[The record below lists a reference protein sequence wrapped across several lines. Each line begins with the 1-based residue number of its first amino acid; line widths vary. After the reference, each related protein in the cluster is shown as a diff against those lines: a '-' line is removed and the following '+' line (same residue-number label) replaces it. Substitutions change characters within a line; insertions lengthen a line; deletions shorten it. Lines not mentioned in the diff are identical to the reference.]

1 VRRNTRSFAPLRRL
15 LALLHARNL
24 EFVRDRKT
32 LGWNLLMPFGIVFA
46 FAFIFSGPDKPLFK
60 VGVLTPQGVTLA
72 QAKAAQLHPLL
83 GTRFVDFYAPDNAD
97 AAVRKL
103 ARHQVDLLLDL
114 RSTVSDKPVIADT
127 TATTTVVGPLA
138 TSVALAPAHYWVN
151 PDSPKGYITEQLL
164 RLNDRTAIRNTVTG
178 KAVSYVDWVLPG
190 ILGLNLM
197 FSSVFGAG
205 YVIVRYRKS
214 GYLRRLRATPLTAFE
229 FLSAQVLSRL
239 LLVMTIAMLVFVPLT
254 WIVGLHVAGSG
265 LLLFALAALG
275 ALSLISLGLVV
286 AAYVSSE
293 ELAGGLL
300 NLCTWPMMLLSG
312 VWYSLEGASPWLQ
325 RVAQALP
332 LTHLLEGARAIMI
345 DGAGIADIWPH
356 MAILAGMVLVFLSVS
371 AVGFKWRVE

>member
-1 VRRNTRSFAPLRRL
+1 MTRNTRRFASLRRL

-32 LGWNLLMPFGIVFA
+32 MTWNLLMPFGIVFA
-46 FAFIFSGPDKPLFK
+46 FTVIFSGPEKPLFK
-60 VGVLTPQGVTLA
+60 VGVLTPPGVTLA
-72 QAKAAQLHPLL
+72 QAQTNHLHPML
-83 GTRFVDFYAPDNAD
+83 GTRFVEFYTPAD
-97 AAVRKL
+97 ADVAVRKL

-114 RSTVSDKPVIADT
+114 RGSAP
-127 TATTTVVGPLA
+127 
-138 TSVALAPAHYWVN
+138 PAHYWVN
-151 PDSPKGYITEQLL
+151 PDSPKGYLTEQLL
-164 RLNDRTAIRNTVTG
+164 RLNDRAAVRNTVTG
-178 KAVSYVDWVLPG
+178 KKVGYVDWVLPG

-239 LLVMTIAMLVFVPLT
+239 LLVMTIATLVFVPLT
-254 WIVGLHVAGSG
+254 WLVGLNVVGSG

-275 ALSLISLGLVV
+275 SLSLISLGLVV

-300 NLCTWPMMLLSG
+300 NLTTWPMMLLSG
-312 VWYSLEGASPWLQ
+312 VWYSLEGANPWLQ
-325 RVAQALP
+325 TVAQALP

-345 DGAGIADIWPH
+345 DGAGVADIWRH
-356 MAILAGMVLVFLSVS
+356 LVVLGAMTLAFLGIS
-371 AVGFKWRVE
+371 AAGFKWRVE

>member
-1 VRRNTRSFAPLRRL
+1 MSRNTRRFASLRRL

-32 LGWNLLMPFGIVFA
+32 MTWNLLMPFGIVFA
-46 FAFIFSGPDKPLFK
+46 FAVIFSGPEKPLFK
-60 VGVLTPQGVTLA
+60 VGILTPPGVTLA
-72 QAKAAQLHPLL
+72 QAKATRLHPLL
-83 GTRFVDFYAPDNAD
+83 GTRFIEFYAPTDAD
-97 AAVRKL
+97 AAVYKL
-103 ARHQVDLLLDL
+103 SRHQVDLLLDL
-114 RSTVSDKPVIADT
+114 RASAR
-127 TATTTVVGPLA
+127 
-138 TSVALAPAHYWVN
+138 PAHYWIN
-151 PDSPKGYITEQLL
+151 PDSPKGYLTEQLL
-164 RLNDRTAIRNTVTG
+164 RLNDRAAVRNTVTG
-178 KAVSYVDWVLPG
+178 KAVSYIDWVLPG

-239 LLVMTIAMLVFVPLT
+239 LLVMTIATLVFVPLT
-254 WIVGLHVAGSG
+254 WLVGLHVVGSG

-275 ALSLISLGLVV
+275 SLSLISLGLVV

-312 VWYSLEGASPWLQ
+312 VWYSLEGANPWLQ

-332 LTHLLEGARAIMI
+332 LTHLLDGARAIMI
-345 DGAGIADIWPH
+345 DGAGLTQIWSH
-356 MAILAGMVLVFLSVS
+356 LAVLGAMTLAFLAIS
-371 AVGFKWRVE
+371 AAGFKWRVE

>member
-1 VRRNTRSFAPLRRL
+1 MSRNIRRFAPLRRL
-15 LALLHARNL
+15 LALLHARNR
-24 EFVRDRKT
+24 EFVRDRRT

-46 FAFIFSGPDKPLFK
+46 FAFIFSGPEKPLFK
-60 VGVLTPQGVTLA
+60 VGVLTPSGVTLA
-72 QAKAAQLHPLL
+72 QAKAAHLHPLL
-83 GTRFVDFYAPDNAD
+83 STRFVDFYTPDNAD

-114 RSTVSDKPVIADT
+114 RTGGMTTEGAAAAD
-127 TATTTVVGPLA
+127 AT
-138 TSVALAPAHYWVN
+138 APAHYWVN

-164 RLNDRTAIRNTVTG
+164 RLNDRTAVRNTVTG
-178 KAVSYVDWVLPG
+178 KAVTYVDWVLPG

-239 LLVMTIAMLVFVPLT
+239 LLVMTIATLVFVPLT

-265 LLLFALAALG
+265 LLLFLLASLG

-312 VWYSLEGASPWLQ
+312 VWYSLEGSSPWLQ
-325 RVAQALP
+325 RMAQALP
-332 LTHLLEGARAIMI
+332 LTHLLDGARAIMI
-345 DGAGIADIWPH
+345 DGAGIAEVWPH
-356 MAILAGMVLVFLSVS
+356 LAILAGMVLVFLVVS
-371 AVGFKWRVE
+371 AAGFKWRVE

>member
-1 VRRNTRSFAPLRRL
+1 MSRTTRRFAPLRRL

-32 LGWNLLMPFGIVFA
+32 LTWNLLMPFGIVFA
-46 FAFIFSGPDKPLFK
+46 FAFIFSGPEKPLFK
-60 VGVLTPQGVTLA
+60 VGILTPPGLTLA
-72 QAKAAQLHPLL
+72 EAKASRLHPLL
-83 GTRFVDFYAPDNAD
+83 GTRFIEFYAPTDAD
-97 AAVRKL
+97 AAVHKL
-103 ARHQVDLLLDL
+103 ERHQVDLLLDL
-114 RSTVSDKPVIADT
+114 RNSSAR
-127 TATTTVVGPLA
+127 ATVGPAGSTSASPSTPPMAA
-138 TSVALAPAHYWVN
+138 TAAHYWVN

-164 RLNDRTAIRNTVTG
+164 RLNDRTAVRNTVSG
-178 KAVSYVDWVLPG
+178 KAVGYVDWVLPG

-239 LLVMTIAMLVFVPLT
+239 LLVMTIATLVFVPLT
-254 WIVGLHVAGSG
+254 WMVGLQVAGSG

-275 ALSLISLGLVV
+275 SLSLISLGLVV

-312 VWYSLEGASPWLQ
+312 VWYSLEGANPWLQ
-325 RVAQALP
+325 RIAQALP
-332 LTHLLEGARAIMI
+332 LTHLLDGARAIMI
-345 DGAGIADIWPH
+345 DGAGFAALWQH
-356 MAILAGMVLVFLSVS
+356 FAVLGAMVLVFLGVS
-371 AVGFKWRVE
+371 AAGFKWRVE

>member
-1 VRRNTRSFAPLRRL
+1 MNRNTRRFAPLRRL

-24 EFVRDRKT
+24 EFVRDRRT

-46 FAFIFSGPDKPLFK
+46 FAFIFSGPEKPLFK
-60 VGVLTPQGVTLA
+60 VGVLTPSGVTLA
-72 QAKAAQLHPLL
+72 QAKAAHLHPLL
-83 GTRFVDFYAPDNAD
+83 GTRFMDFYTPDNAD

-114 RSTVSDKPVIADT
+114 RPA
-127 TATTTVVGPLA
+127 A
-138 TSVALAPAHYWVN
+138 APAHYWVN

-164 RLNDRTAIRNTVTG
+164 RLNDRTAVRNTVTG
-178 KAVSYVDWVLPG
+178 KAVTYVDWVLPG

-239 LLVMTIAMLVFVPLT
+239 LLVMTIATLVFVPLT

-265 LLLFALAALG
+265 LLLFLLASLG

-325 RVAQALP
+325 RIAQGLP
-332 LTHLLEGARAIMI
+332 LTHLLDGARAIMI
-345 DGAGIADIWPH
+345 DGAGIAEVWPH
-356 MAILAGMVLVFLSVS
+356 LAILGGMVLVFLVVS
-371 AVGFKWRVE
+371 AAGFKWRVE

>member
-1 VRRNTRSFAPLRRL
+1 MNRNTRRFAPLRRL

-24 EFVRDRKT
+24 EFVRDRRT

-46 FAFIFSGPDKPLFK
+46 FAFIFSGPEKPLFK
-60 VGVLTPQGVTLA
+60 VGILTPQGVTLA
-72 QAKAAQLHPLL
+72 QAKAANLHPLL
-83 GTRFVDFYAPDNAD
+83 GTRFVDFYIPDNAD

-103 ARHQVDLLLDL
+103 SRHQVDLLLDL
-114 RSTVSDKPVIADT
+114 RSMTPEKSAS
-127 TATTTVVGPLA
+127 TATA
-138 TSVALAPAHYWVN
+138 TAIVTEPAHYWVN

-164 RLNDRTAIRNTVTG
+164 RLNDRTAVRNTVSG
-178 KAVSYVDWVLPG
+178 KAISYVDWVLPG

-239 LLVMTIAMLVFVPLT
+239 LLVMTIATLVFVPLT
-254 WIVGLHVAGSG
+254 WIVGLQVAGSG
-265 LLLFALAALG
+265 LLLFLLASLG

-312 VWYSLEGASPWLQ
+312 VWYSLEGSSAWLQ
-325 RVAQALP
+325 RIAQALP
-332 LTHLLEGARAIMI
+332 LTHLLDGARAIMI
-345 DGAGIADIWPH
+345 DGAGIAEVWPH
-356 MAILAGMVLVFLSVS
+356 MAILAGMVLVFLGVS
-371 AVGFKWRVE
+371 AAGFKWRVE